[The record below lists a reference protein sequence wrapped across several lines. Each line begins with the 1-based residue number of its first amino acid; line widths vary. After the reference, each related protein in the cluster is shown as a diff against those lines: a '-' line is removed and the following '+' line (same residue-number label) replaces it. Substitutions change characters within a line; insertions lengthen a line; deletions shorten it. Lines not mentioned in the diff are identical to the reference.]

1 MRSPQGLI
9 YNADASPRHEAS
21 PSPSF
26 SALTK
31 MRAKVCVCVCRLSAS
46 AASVA
51 SQGSCRLS
59 VMWGGSRM
67 DGCPVEAC
75 GGLY

>member
-31 MRAKVCVCVCRLSAS
+31 MRAKVCVCVCVCVGYLLLRPALPHKAH
-46 AASVA
+46 AASV
-51 SQGSCRLS
+51 
-59 VMWGGSRM
+59 
-67 DGCPVEAC
+67 
-75 GGLY
+75 